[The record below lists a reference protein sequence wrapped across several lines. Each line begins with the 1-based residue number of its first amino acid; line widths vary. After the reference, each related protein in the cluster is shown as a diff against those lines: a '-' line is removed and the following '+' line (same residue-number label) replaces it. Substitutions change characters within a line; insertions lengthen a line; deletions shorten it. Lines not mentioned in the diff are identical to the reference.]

1 MPTVSETRIAAT
13 GLLAFL
19 AILGASIAAQKTLG
33 AGFLPHGYCFTWIPG
48 LLWLNVIS
56 DALIAL
62 AYLSIPLTLAYFVK
76 HRPDLPFSWVFVLF
90 GVFIVACGT
99 THALDVWTVW
109 TPDYWLAGGV
119 KAITA
124 AASVPTAAALVW
136 LMPKALAIPSV
147 RQLQDANEALRREVA
162 ARKMAEEKLE
172 ESKDH
177 LRTLVSERTAELDK
191 TTALLDA
198 FFESSPLALAV
209 FDSKLRFV
217 KVNPTLA
224 SISKLPMENHW
235 GRPFV
240 EVDPDV
246 DPLVTAALKE
256 VRNGST
262 RVVQVEIDGKPVAT
276 APTTW
281 RITVHSVPRTQSD
294 PLIGYACEIIPREAE
309 SHDGTH

>member
-1 MPTVSETRIAAT
+1 MTPVSQTRLAIAGA
-13 GLLAFL
+13 LAFL
-19 AILGASIAAQKTLG
+19 AILAASVVAQKSLG
-33 AGFLPHGYCFTWIPG
+33 AGFMPHGYCFTWIPG

-62 AYLSIPLTLAYFVK
+62 AYLSIPLTLAYFVR
-76 HRPDLPFSWVFVLF
+76 HRPDLPFSWVFMLF
-90 GVFIVACGT
+90 SVFIIACGT
-99 THALDVWTVW
+99 THALDIWTVW
-109 TPDYWLAGGV
+109 NADYWLAGGV

-136 LMPKALAIPSV
+136 LVPKALAIPSV

-162 ARKMAEEKLE
+162 ARKIAEERLE
-172 ESKDH
+172 ASKAE
-177 LRTLVSERTAELDK
+177 LRKLVSERTAELDK

-224 SISKLPMENHW
+224 SISKLPIENHW
-235 GRPFV
+235 GRPFS

-246 DPLVTAALKE
+246 DPLITEALKE
-256 VRNGST
+256 VRSGSA
-262 RVVQVEIDGKPVAT
+262 RVVQLEIEGREPA
-276 APTTW
+276 AASTTW
-281 RITVHSVPRTQSD
+281 RITVHAVPKTQSD
-294 PLIGYACEIIPREAE
+294 PLIGYVCEIITREV
-309 SHDGTH
+309 